1 MCSVVILRRP
11 DSIWPVLI
19 AANRDEMRARLWRFP
34 AGHWPDRP
42 GIIGGQDDLA
52 GGTWMAINEH
62 GVMAAL
68 LDRMSSLGP
77 MAGKRSRGELPLEAL
92 DHADAAAAA
101 LALAD
106 LNAEAYRPFH
116 MIVADNRDAF
126 WLRSSGEGRI
136 AVRALPEGVS
146 MLTASD
152 VNDSSDARIAAFL
165 PRFREAS
172 VPDPDSEG
180 GCAAWEHLLGE
191 GSPNDPA
198 ALWVDM
204 DWGFGTVC
212 SSLMALPSAGSER
225 RPLWRFA
232 GERPGQGTFT
242 NLL

>member
-11 DSIWPVLI
+11 DSAWPVLI
-19 AANRDEMRARLWRFP
+19 AANRDEMRTRSWRFP
-34 AGHWPDRP
+34 AGHWPARP
-42 GIIGGQDDLA
+42 GVIGGQDELA

-77 MAGKRSRGELPLEAL
+77 MPGKRSRGELPLEAL

-101 LALAD
+101 RALVD
-106 LNAEAYRPFH
+106 LNTEAYRPFH
-116 MIVADNRDAF
+116 MVVVDNRDAF

-136 AVRALPEGVS
+136 ALRELSEGVS
-146 MLTASD
+146 MLTSSD

-165 PRFREAS
+165 PRFREAP
-172 VPDPDSEG
+172 VPDPDLEG
-180 GCAAWEHLLGE
+180 SCAAWEHLLGE
-191 GSPNDPA
+191 GVPNDPA

-212 SSLMALPSAGSER
+212 SSLMALPSAGSGKR
-225 RPLWRFA
+225 AWWRFTR
-232 GERPGQGTFT
+232 ERPGQGAFVT
-242 NLL
+242 LL